1 LLVLIGLVYSK
12 RSIPSSPAQCLKYQ
26 ITFDRRSGTMNTQDT
41 LDHWNGPSWSKKRRA
56 KRQQYSYRA
65 MAKLRKIYA

>member
-1 LLVLIGLVYSK
+1 
-12 RSIPSSPAQCLKYQ
+12 
-26 ITFDRRSGTMNTQDT
+26 MNTQDT